1 MSTSFVADSPTVSSD
16 SGTTAL
22 ITDAVQP
29 LRKPSLIGKTLEE
42 LKALVQAMG
51 HPAFRGEQLH
61 NWLYVRCER
70 EFEKMSNLS
79 KSFRAELAAK
89 YEVGVLAL
97 VSRQISKDGTRK
109 YLFKLPDG
117 EVVESVLMYFEDRN
131 AYAICLSSQV
141 GCAMNCSFCATGK
154 LGLTRHMTTAEIVDQ
169 YVFVQND
176 SGVEIRNV
184 VFMGQG
190 EPLHNYAETVRAIRI
205 LNNSAEVGMRR
216 MTVSTS
222 GLVDAIDRLGTEAFP
237 ITLALSLHAPD
248 NETRNQIMPLN
259 KKWPLEKL
267 IPALHRYLGHTGRRL
282 TMEYI
287 MIDGL
292 NDTPQHAHKLGKLLQ
307 GLKTNVNLIPYNPI
321 SKDLPNLPQ
330 YKRSRRE
337 AIEVFAR
344 IVMEQYHKKV
354 TIRVERGADI
364 DAACGQLANRYHQ
377 AKETLP
383 NASVV
388 SSAPVVDL
396 PLLVR

>member
-1 MSTSFVADSPTVSSD
+1 
-16 SGTTAL
+16 
-22 ITDAVQP
+22 
-29 LRKPSLIGKTLEE
+29 
-42 LKALVQAMG
+42 
-51 HPAFRGEQLH
+51 
-61 NWLYVRCER
+61 
-70 EFEKMSNLS
+70 
-79 KSFRAELAAK
+79 
-89 YEVGVLAL
+89 
-97 VSRQISKDGTRK
+97 
-109 YLFKLPDG
+109 
-117 EVVESVLMYFEDRN
+117 
-131 AYAICLSSQV
+131 
-141 GCAMNCSFCATGK
+141 MNCSFCATGK

-190 EPLHNYAETVRAIRI
+190 EPLHNYTETVRAIRI

-388 SSAPVVDL
+388 SSVPVVDL